1 MDNEKIVTE
10 IQKGNKELVNTL
22 FMQNIRLTKHFAYKY
37 YRVYNSLCKRL
48 GLEIDDFINA
58 SYIRL
63 TEVVNGYKIGSNFNF
78 ATYYIRHMKNCFN
91 ELLQFRTKKAKYEPL
106 NSCYMGFDTPYSE
119 DNDTALCELIPDIAA
134 TAKYNDIEHKLYISA
149 LRTDLLRA
157 MEFLTELQRAVIK
170 VRYMDNKTQKET
182 AEQLNI
188 TLSAVIRLEGSAISK
203 IRKSIYFKKLQ
214 EYL

>member
-1 MDNEKIVTE
+1 
-10 IQKGNKELVNTL
+10 
-22 FMQNIRLTKHFAYKY
+22 
-37 YRVYNSLCKRL
+37 
-48 GLEIDDFINA
+48 
-58 SYIRL
+58 
-63 TEVVNGYKIGSNFNF
+63 
-78 ATYYIRHMKNCFN
+78 
-91 ELLQFRTKKAKYEPL
+91 
-106 NSCYMGFDTPYSE
+106 
-119 DNDTALCELIPDIAA
+119 
-134 TAKYNDIEHKLYISA
+134 
-149 LRTDLLRA
+149 